1 MWLMVVWFAFLRT
14 HSECRV
20 CLPDSRIFHSC
31 LIFCLAVMQDS
42 MILSFFLLVRI
53 LWPFRHPVSLIP
65 HAFTEAT
72 ISLFAFFSKKR
83 LVDFV
88 LHILQHIDT
97 LLTVISFCK
106 PVISCA
112 ICYISR
118 QKANHVS
125 FDIYMYIC
133 IYVHIMYLLK
143 FYEEHLHKLQATYS
157 WSVIKICY

>member
-1 MWLMVVWFAFLRT
+1 MT
-14 HSECRV
+14 YG
-20 CLPDSRIFHSC
+20 C
-31 LIFCLAVMQDS
+31 LICFAEDTQWVQGVSAWIQNLPLLSDLLLSCNARFHDS
-42 MILSFFLLVRI
+42 EFFSFNSHIAFQ
-53 LWPFRHPVSLIP
+53 HPVSLIP

-72 ISLFAFFSKKR
+72 ISSFAFFSKKR

-88 LHILQHIDT
+88 LHILQYIDT

-118 QKANHVS
+118 QKANPVS
-125 FDIYMYIC
+125 FD

-143 FYEEHLHKLQATYS
+143 FYEEHLHKLRATYS
-157 WSVIKICY
+157 WSVIKICCF